1 MKAST
6 KGRAVKTIDFTRG
19 NMAKNVACFAL
30 PLLCANLVQ
39 LLYSATDA
47 LFAGNVEGTAG
58 IAAIGA
64 SSLAVMC
71 MVSFLSGFSVGS
83 NVLVASK
90 HGAKDEEG
98 LRRVFGTSILLALLL
113 GALFCVVGIACSDAL
128 VGLMA
133 VPESVHD
140 DALSYLRIYFLA
152 LPFVALYDNVASCL
166 RGMGDS
172 RTPLYAQII
181 GGIINVALDAVALL
195 VLSLGIDGVA
205 WATFFSQGIAFL
217 FAFLRARSMLKVRP
231 AIRSAMR
238 PAADLAMR
246 QAQELELQLAPR
258 LATGAGI
265 KPAAR
270 PSTQSATRPATQLAV
285 RPVTQPATRPA
296 AQSAVQPAAKPAAP
310 PAGQSAAQP
319 AAKPTIQSAV
329 QPAAKPTVQSS
340 VQPATCL
347 DKALICMDFAI
358 AKEIFAVGFPVA
370 IQALCVTLSNTLIQ
384 VAINATGETNVA
396 AFTAYFKIETLIYA
410 PLVALGQTATV
421 LAAQN
426 VGAKYHWRVHRGVRC
441 CIAFGAVFAVVVAA
455 VLLVFRSSVVA
466 LFDQNAEVVAA
477 GGLVVL
483 ISFPFYWIYAFIEV
497 YAGVCRGIGRA
508 KEATLITLFCFVAMR
523 LMLLLLVQHCGF
535 GLAGIAAIYP
545 LTWLIA
551 AFFLGFYYYVFAH
564 KELHPTPHG
573 GCRE

>member
-1 MKAST
+1 
-6 KGRAVKTIDFTRG
+6 
-19 NMAKNVACFAL
+19 MAKNVACFAL

-90 HGAKDEEG
+90 RGAKDEEG
-98 LRRVFGTSILLALLL
+98 LRRVFGTSILLALLS
-113 GALFCVVGIACSDAL
+113 GALFCVAGIVCSDAL

-152 LPFVALYDNVASCL
+152 LPFIALYDNVASCL

-181 GGIINVALDAVALL
+181 GGIINIALDAVALL
-195 VLSLGIDGVA
+195 VLDLGIDGVA

-217 FAFLRARSMLKVRP
+217 FAFLRARSMLKIRP
-231 AIRSAMR
+231 VTQSAMR

-246 QAQELELQLAPR
+246 QAQEPELQLAPQ
-258 LATGAGI
+258 LVTGAGT
-265 KPAAR
+265 KPAASL
-270 PSTQSATRPATQLAV
+270 STQSATSSAAQLAA

-296 AQSAVQPAAKPAAP
+296 APPAAQPAARPAAPSAAKPAAP
-310 PAGQSAAQP
+310 PAARL
-319 AAKPTIQSAV
+319 AV

-396 AFTAYFKIETLIYA
+396 AFTAYFEIETLIYA

-545 LTWLIA
+545 LTWLIG

-564 KELHPTPHG
+564 KELHPAPHG

>member
-1 MKAST
+1 M
-6 KGRAVKTIDFTRG
+6 VKTIDFTRG

-64 SSLAVMC
+64 SSLAVTC
-71 MVSFLSGFSVGS
+71 VVSFLSGFSVGS

-90 HGAKDEEG
+90 RGAKDEEG
-98 LRRVFGTSILLALLL
+98 LRRVFGTSVLLALLL
-113 GALFCVVGIACSDAL
+113 GVLFCVVGIACSDVL
-128 VGLMA
+128 VRLMA

-140 DALSYLRIYFLA
+140 RALSYLRIYFLA
-152 LPFVALYDNVASCL
+152 LPFIALYDNVASCL
-166 RGMGDS
+166 RGIGDS
-172 RTPLYAQII
+172 QTPLYAQIV
-181 GGIINVALDAVALL
+181 GGIVNVILDAVALL
-195 VLSLGIDGVA
+195 VLGLGIDGVA

-217 FAFLRARSMLKVRP
+217 FAFLRVKSMLKVRP
-231 AIRSAMR
+231 VIRSAMR
-238 PAADLAMR
+238 PAADFTMR
-246 QAQELELQLAPR
+246 QAQEPESQLAPR
-258 LATGAGI
+258 LVTGAGT
-265 KPAAR
+265 KPATS
-270 PSTQSATRPATQLAV
+270 PSTQSATRPAAQLAA
-285 RPVTQPATRPA
+285 RPVTQPA
-296 AQSAVQPAAKPAAP
+296 AKPAVP
-310 PAGQSAAQP
+310 PAAQSAAQP
-319 AAKPTIQSAV
+319 AAKPTVQSA
-329 QPAAKPTVQSS
+329 

-347 DKALICMDFAI
+347 DKALIYMDFAI

-370 IQALCVTLSNTLIQ
+370 IQALCVTLSNMLIQ
-384 VAINATGETNVA
+384 VVINATGETNVA

-441 CIAFGAVFAVVVAA
+441 CIACGAVFAVVAAA

-477 GGLVVL
+477 GGMVVL

-508 KEATLITLFCFVAMR
+508 KEATLITLFCFVVMR

-564 KELHPTPHG
+564 KELHPAPHG

>member
-1 MKAST
+1 MT
-6 KGRAVKTIDFTRG
+6 
-19 NMAKNVACFAL
+19 KNVACFAL

-39 LLYSATDA
+39 LLYSAADA

-64 SSLAVMC
+64 SSLAVTC

-90 HGAKDEEG
+90 RGARDEEG
-98 LRRVFGTSILLALLL
+98 LRRVFGTSVLLALLL
-113 GALFCVVGIACSDAL
+113 GALFCVAGIACSDAL

-152 LPFVALYDNVASCL
+152 LPFVALYGNVASCL
-166 RGMGDS
+166 RGIGDS

-195 VLSLGIDGVA
+195 VLDLGVDGVA
-205 WATFFSQGIAFL
+205 WATFFSQGVAFL
-217 FAFLRARSMLKVRP
+217 FAFLRARSMLK
-231 AIRSAMR
+231 M
-238 PAADLAMR
+238 
-246 QAQELELQLAPR
+246 
-258 LATGAGI
+258 
-265 KPAAR
+265 
-270 PSTQSATRPATQLAV
+270 RPATQS
-285 RPVTQPATRPA
+285 A
-296 AQSAVQPAAKPAAP
+296 AS
-310 PAGQSAAQP
+310 SAAQL
-319 AAKPTIQSAV
+319 ATSLAIQLAPCSG
-329 QPAAKPTVQSS
+329 
-340 VQPATCL
+340 
-347 DKALICMDFAI
+347 KALICMDFAI
-358 AKEIFAVGFPVA
+358 VKEIFAVGFPVA

-441 CIAFGAVFAVVVAA
+441 CIACGAAFAVVAAA
-455 VLLVFRSSVVA
+455 VLLVFRSSAVA

-477 GGLVVL
+477 GGLVML

-508 KEATLITLFCFVAMR
+508 KEATLITLLCFVAMR
-523 LMLLLLVQHCGF
+523 LVLLLLVQHCGL
-535 GLAGIAAIYP
+535 GLEGIAAIYP
-545 LTWLIA
+545 LTWLLA
-551 AFFLGFYYYVFAH
+551 AFSLGFYYYVFAH
-564 KELHPTPHG
+564 KELHPAPH
-573 GCRE
+573 

>member
-1 MKAST
+1 M
-6 KGRAVKTIDFTRG
+6 VKTIDFTRG

-64 SSLAVMC
+64 SSLAVTC
-71 MVSFLSGFSVGS
+71 VVSFLSGFSVGS

-90 HGAKDEEG
+90 RGAKDEEG
-98 LRRVFGTSILLALLL
+98 LRRVFGTSVLLALLL
-113 GALFCVVGIACSDAL
+113 GVLFCVVGIACSDVL
-128 VGLMA
+128 VRLMA

-140 DALSYLRIYFLA
+140 RALSYLRIYFLA
-152 LPFVALYDNVASCL
+152 LPFIALYDNVASCL
-166 RGMGDS
+166 RGIGDS
-172 RTPLYAQII
+172 QTPLYAQIV
-181 GGIINVALDAVALL
+181 GGIVNVILDAVALL
-195 VLSLGIDGVA
+195 VLGLGIDGVA
-205 WATFFSQGIAFL
+205 WATFFSQGITFL
-217 FAFLRARSMLKVRP
+217 FAFLRAKSMLKVRP
-231 AIRSAMR
+231 VIRSAMR
-238 PAADLAMR
+238 PAADFTMR
-246 QAQELELQLAPR
+246 QAQEPESQLAPR
-258 LATGAGI
+258 LVTGAGT
-265 KPAAR
+265 KPATS
-270 PSTQSATRPATQLAV
+270 PSTQSATRPAAQLAA
-285 RPVTQPATRPA
+285 RPVTQPA
-296 AQSAVQPAAKPAAP
+296 AKPAVP
-310 PAGQSAAQP
+310 PAAQSAAQP
-319 AAKPTIQSAV
+319 AAKPTVQSA
-329 QPAAKPTVQSS
+329 

-347 DKALICMDFAI
+347 DKALIYMDFAI

-370 IQALCVTLSNTLIQ
+370 IQALCVTLSNMLIQ
-384 VAINATGETNVA
+384 VVINATGETNVA

-426 VGAKYHWRVHRGVRC
+426 VGAKYHWRVHRRVRC
-441 CIAFGAVFAVVVAA
+441 CIACGAVFAVVAAA

-477 GGLVVL
+477 GGMVVL

-508 KEATLITLFCFVAMR
+508 KEATLITLFCFVVMR

-564 KELHPTPHG
+564 KELHLAPHG

>member
-1 MKAST
+1 
-6 KGRAVKTIDFTRG
+6 
-19 NMAKNVACFAL
+19 
-30 PLLCANLVQ
+30 
-39 LLYSATDA
+39 
-47 LFAGNVEGTAG
+47 
-58 IAAIGA
+58 
-64 SSLAVMC
+64 
-71 MVSFLSGFSVGS
+71 
-83 NVLVASK
+83 
-90 HGAKDEEG
+90 
-98 LRRVFGTSILLALLL
+98 
-113 GALFCVVGIACSDAL
+113 
-128 VGLMA
+128 
-133 VPESVHD
+133 
-140 DALSYLRIYFLA
+140 
-152 LPFVALYDNVASCL
+152 
-166 RGMGDS
+166 
-172 RTPLYAQII
+172 
-181 GGIINVALDAVALL
+181 
-195 VLSLGIDGVA
+195 
-205 WATFFSQGIAFL
+205 
-217 FAFLRARSMLKVRP
+217 
-231 AIRSAMR
+231 
-238 PAADLAMR
+238 
-246 QAQELELQLAPR
+246 
-258 LATGAGI
+258 
-265 KPAAR
+265 
-270 PSTQSATRPATQLAV
+270 
-285 RPVTQPATRPA
+285 
-296 AQSAVQPAAKPAAP
+296 
-310 PAGQSAAQP
+310 
-319 AAKPTIQSAV
+319 
-329 QPAAKPTVQSS
+329 
-340 VQPATCL
+340 
-347 DKALICMDFAI
+347 MDFAI

-410 PLVALGQTATV
+410 PLVALGQTVTV

-426 VGAKYHWRVHRGVRC
+426 VGAKYHWCVHCGVRC

-564 KELHPTPHG
+564 KELHPAPHG

>member
-1 MKAST
+1 
-6 KGRAVKTIDFTRG
+6 
-19 NMAKNVACFAL
+19 MAKNVACFAL

-90 HGAKDEEG
+90 RGAKDEEG
-98 LRRVFGTSILLALLL
+98 LRRVFGTSILLALLS
-113 GALFCVVGIACSDAL
+113 GALFCVAGIVCSDAL

-152 LPFVALYDNVASCL
+152 LPFIALYDNVASCL

-181 GGIINVALDAVALL
+181 GGIINIALDAVALL
-195 VLSLGIDGVA
+195 VLDLGIDGVA

-217 FAFLRARSMLKVRP
+217 FAFLRARSMLKIRP
-231 AIRSAMR
+231 VTQSAMR

-246 QAQELELQLAPR
+246 QAQEPELQLAPQ
-258 LATGAGI
+258 LVTGAGT
-265 KPAAR
+265 K
-270 PSTQSATRPATQLAV
+270 
-285 RPVTQPATRPA
+285 
-296 AQSAVQPAAKPAAP
+296 
-310 PAGQSAAQP
+310 
-319 AAKPTIQSAV
+319 
-329 QPAAKPTVQSS
+329 PAAKPTVQSA
-340 VQPATCL
+340 VQPAAPSAAKPAALPAARLAVRPAAKPAVQLAACL

-384 VAINATGETNVA
+384 VAINAIGETNVA

-564 KELHPTPHG
+564 KELHPAPHG

>member
-1 MKAST
+1 M
-6 KGRAVKTIDFTRG
+6 VKTIDFTRG

-64 SSLAVMC
+64 SSLAVTC
-71 MVSFLSGFSVGS
+71 VVSFLSGFSVGS

-90 HGAKDEEG
+90 RGAKDEEG
-98 LRRVFGTSILLALLL
+98 LRRVFGTSVLLALLL
-113 GALFCVVGIACSDAL
+113 GVLFCVVGIACSDVL
-128 VGLMA
+128 VRLMT

-140 DALSYLRIYFLA
+140 RALSYMRIYFLA
-152 LPFVALYDNVASCL
+152 LPFIALYDNVASCL
-166 RGMGDS
+166 RGIGDS
-172 RTPLYAQII
+172 QTPLYAQIV
-181 GGIINVALDAVALL
+181 GGIVNVILDAVALL
-195 VLSLGIDGVA
+195 VLGLGIDGVA

-217 FAFLRARSMLKVRP
+217 FAFLRAKSMLKVRP
-231 AIRSAMR
+231 VIRSAMR
-238 PAADLAMR
+238 PAADFTMR
-246 QAQELELQLAPR
+246 QAQEPESQLAPR
-258 LATGAGI
+258 LVTGAGT
-265 KPAAR
+265 KPATS
-270 PSTQSATRPATQLAV
+270 PSTQSATRPAAQLAA
-285 RPVTQPATRPA
+285 RPVTQPA
-296 AQSAVQPAAKPAAP
+296 AKPAVP
-310 PAGQSAAQP
+310 PAAQSAAQP
-319 AAKPTIQSAV
+319 AAKPTVQSA
-329 QPAAKPTVQSS
+329 

-347 DKALICMDFAI
+347 DKALIYMDFAI

-370 IQALCVTLSNTLIQ
+370 IQALCVTLSNMLIQ
-384 VAINATGETNVA
+384 VVINATGETNVA

-426 VGAKYHWRVHRGVRC
+426 VGAKYHWRVHRRVRC
-441 CIAFGAVFAVVVAA
+441 CIACGAVFAVVAAA

-477 GGLVVL
+477 GGMVVL

-508 KEATLITLFCFVAMR
+508 KEATLITLFCFVVMR

-564 KELHPTPHG
+564 KELHPAPHG

>member
-1 MKAST
+1 M
-6 KGRAVKTIDFTRG
+6 VKTIDFTRG

-64 SSLAVMC
+64 SSLAVTC
-71 MVSFLSGFSVGS
+71 VVSFLSGFSVGS

-90 HGAKDEEG
+90 RGAKDEEG
-98 LRRVFGTSILLALLL
+98 LRRVFGTSVLLALLL
-113 GALFCVVGIACSDAL
+113 GVLFCVVGIACSDVL
-128 VGLMA
+128 VRLMA

-140 DALSYLRIYFLA
+140 RALSYLRIYFLA
-152 LPFVALYDNVASCL
+152 LPFIALYDNVASCL
-166 RGMGDS
+166 RGIGDS
-172 RTPLYAQII
+172 QTPLYAQIV
-181 GGIINVALDAVALL
+181 GGIVNVILDAVALL
-195 VLSLGIDGVA
+195 VLGLGIDGVA

-217 FAFLRARSMLKVRP
+217 FAFLRAKSMLKVRP
-231 AIRSAMR
+231 VIRSAMR
-238 PAADLAMR
+238 PAADFTMR
-246 QAQELELQLAPR
+246 QAQEPESQLAPR
-258 LATGAGI
+258 LVTGAGT
-265 KPAAR
+265 KPATS
-270 PSTQSATRPATQLAV
+270 PSTQSATRPAAQLAA
-285 RPVTQPATRPA
+285 RPVTQPA
-296 AQSAVQPAAKPAAP
+296 AKPAVP
-310 PAGQSAAQP
+310 PAAQSAAQP
-319 AAKPTIQSAV
+319 AAKPTVQSA
-329 QPAAKPTVQSS
+329 

-347 DKALICMDFAI
+347 DKALIYMDFAI

-370 IQALCVTLSNTLIQ
+370 IQALCVTLSNMLIQ
-384 VAINATGETNVA
+384 VVINATGETNVA

-426 VGAKYHWRVHRGVRC
+426 VGAKYHWRVHRRVRC
-441 CIAFGAVFAVVVAA
+441 CIARGAVFAVVAAA

-477 GGLVVL
+477 GGMVVL

-508 KEATLITLFCFVAMR
+508 KEATLITLFCFVVMR

-564 KELHPTPHG
+564 KELHPAPHG

>member
-1 MKAST
+1 
-6 KGRAVKTIDFTRG
+6 
-19 NMAKNVACFAL
+19 MAKNVACFAL

-90 HGAKDEEG
+90 RGAKDEEG
-98 LRRVFGTSILLALLL
+98 LRRVFGTSILLALLS
-113 GALFCVVGIACSDAL
+113 GALFCVAGIVCSDAL

-152 LPFVALYDNVASCL
+152 LPFIALYDNVASCL

-181 GGIINVALDAVALL
+181 GGIINIALDAVALL
-195 VLSLGIDGVA
+195 VLDLGIDGVA

-217 FAFLRARSMLKVRP
+217 FAFLRARSMLKIRP
-231 AIRSAMR
+231 VTQSAMR

-246 QAQELELQLAPR
+246 QAQEPELQLAPQ
-258 LATGAGI
+258 LVTGAGT
-265 KPAAR
+265 KPAASL
-270 PSTQSATRPATQLAV
+270 STQSATSSAAQPAA

-296 AQSAVQPAAKPAAP
+296 APPAAQPAARPAAPSAAKPAAP
-310 PAGQSAAQP
+310 PAARL
-319 AAKPTIQSAV
+319 AV

-347 DKALICMDFAI
+347 DFAI

-523 LMLLLLVQHCGF
+523 LMLLLLVQHYGF

-564 KELHPTPHG
+564 KELHPAPHG